1 MSQALYRKWRPGTW
15 EEVVGQDPIVQTL
28 KNAIATGRVG
38 HAYLFSGP
46 RGTGKTTTAR
56 LLAKAV
62 NCTGE
67 GSEKPCDTCPN
78 CQAVR
83 DGSFLDLIEIDA
95 ATNTG
100 VDDVRDLKE
109 KINFAP
115 NVGKYKVYLIDEVHM
130 FTNNAFNALLKTLEE
145 PPAHAMFILATT
157 DLEKVPATILSR
169 CQRYEFRR
177 IPIPTV
183 VGLLKKNAEAEGIS
197 IPEEVLT
204 LIARQSTGSMRDAIS
219 FLDQLASTGRAVTR
233 EDALNLLGTATH
245 ESIAGMVDALIAGE
259 AGTAIDRLQTA
270 LDAGV
275 DARPLARQM
284 VDYLHGLLLA
294 KNNRAGLIDAT
305 REARE
310 AMEKQARKLEIRQIL
325 AMLERFHPLAADTN
339 LTTWQP
345 GLGFELA
352 LVESIES
359 MTTLAAAEQP
369 QAKGLASAGPQ
380 VGQHGASA
388 VASRPASVTK
398 SAAEAPAAAAQP
410 PQGGI
415 KAPAR
420 VEEGS
425 RTSGVMAK
433 DADISPAPPVIQVG
447 GEVSSIAAGWKK
459 VSENARRFNPATQAL
474 VNSCRPV
481 SMKDGVLYLAFNSPV
496 IKEKMEKQD
505 HLENTRQAIKAV
517 LGLDLQIR
525 CMVSSAGE
533 GSGQAAMDGEN
544 MVSVAVREL
553 GGRVVKVSPVKDED
567 QGK

>member
-15 EEVVGQDPIVQTL
+15 EEVVGQDHIVQTL
-28 KNAIATGRVG
+28 KNAIATSRVG

-67 GSEKPCDTCPN
+67 GSEKPCDICPN

-83 DGSFLDLIEIDA
+83 EGSFLDLIEIDA

-109 KINFAP
+109 KINFSP
-115 NVGKYKVYLIDEVHM
+115 NIGKYKVYLIDEVHM

-177 IPIPTV
+177 IPISTV

-219 FLDQLASTGRAVTR
+219 LLDQLASTGRAITR

-245 ESIAGMVDALIAGE
+245 ESIAGMLDALIAGE
-259 AGTAIDRLQTA
+259 AGTAIDQLQTA
-270 LDAGV
+270 LDSGV

-294 KNNRAGLIDAT
+294 KNHRASLIDAT
-305 REARE
+305 REAQE
-310 AMEKQARKLEIRQIL
+310 VMEKQARKLETRQIL
-325 AMLERFHPLAADTN
+325 AILERFHPLAADTN

-359 MTTLAAAEQP
+359 MTSKTATTQAQVGNFELKGSQATQHTKAAATAQ
-369 QAKGLASAGPQ
+369 
-380 VGQHGASA
+380 
-388 VASRPASVTK
+388 PASGTRPVP
-398 SAAEAPAAAAQP
+398 EAPAVVNH
-410 PQGGI
+410 PQQDGL
-415 KAPAR
+415 KAPAQD
-420 VEEGS
+420 GAA
-425 RTSGVMAK
+425 SGVPIRGTDIPSVPK
-433 DADISPAPPVIQVG
+433 VVQGSADINNIT
-447 GEVSSIAAGWKK
+447 AGWKK

-481 SMKDGVLYLAFNSPV
+481 SLKGGVLFLAFNSPV

-505 HLENTRQAIKAV
+505 HLENTRQAILAV

-525 CMVSSAGE
+525 CMVSSASE
-533 GSGQAAMDGEN
+533 GSDQTPLDGEN